1 MSTYNA
7 PQFLTPVRAF
17 SERLAYLRESPTR
30 KIDALR
36 ERLRREGRDVIV
48 LSAGQ
53 PSIPPPVE
61 VRRRLAELLQEES
74 MELYGYTPSQGIYEL
89 REAVSEDLKRL
100 GGLDVPPDQI
110 TITAGGQAAMFSTLA
125 TIIEPGDEVVLMD
138 PTYFGYKPLV
148 EYFGAKIVRHRTYL
162 ENDYQPDVER
172 LKEQITPKTKALI
185 LVSPDNP
192 TGRLLSPEAAKALAD
207 LAVDHDI
214 WLVTDEAYKTM
225 IYEGEHVYLYKLAPE
240 HVISINTFSK
250 DPAIPGWRLGYV
262 YGPKDAVSKIKLV
275 NEEMVYCPPSF
286 AQRMVA
292 IYLKSDVRFKYIKEF
307 VAAYRARRDIVIDA
321 LRRYVPDGRFKVPQG
336 SMFVFVDLSKYIA
349 DGEAFA
355 QKLLEEYSVAL
366 VPGSYFSD
374 VYKAAVRISFVA
386 ERPERLVEGVRRIGE
401 ALAK

>member
-1 MSTYNA
+1 MRT
-7 PQFLTPVRAF
+7 L

-36 ERLRREGRDVIV
+36 ERLKREGRDVIV

-53 PSIPPPVE
+53 PSIPPPIE
-61 VRRRLAELLQEES
+61 VRRKMAELLQEES

-125 TIIEPGDEVVLMD
+125 AILQPGDEVVLMD
-138 PTYFGYKPLV
+138 PTYFGYKPLI
-148 EYFGAKIVRHRTYL
+148 EYFGGKIVRHRTYL
-162 ENDYQPDVER
+162 EEGFQPDIER
-172 LKEQITPKTKALI
+172 LKEQITPRTKAI
-185 LVSPDNP
+185 VLVTPDNP

-207 LAVDHDI
+207 LAVDHDF
-214 WLVTDEAYKTM
+214 WLVIDEAYKTM
-225 IYEGEHVYLYKLAPE
+225 IYEGEHVYLYKLAPD

-262 YGPKDAVSKIKLV
+262 YGPKDVVDKIKLI

-286 AQRMVA
+286 AQKMVA
-292 IYLKSDVRFKYIKEF
+292 IYLKSEVRFKYVKEF
-307 VAAYRARRDIVIDA
+307 VAAYKARRDIAVDA
-321 LRRYVPDGRFKVPQG
+321 LRRYVPEGAFRIPQG
-336 SMFVFVDLSKYIA
+336 SMFIFVDLSKYIA

-355 QKLLEEYSVAL
+355 QRLLEEYSVAL
-366 VPGSYFSD
+366 VPGTYFSE
-374 VYKAAVRISFVA
+374 VYRAAIRISFVA
-386 ERPERLVEGVRRIGE
+386 EKPERLVEGIKRIGE
-401 ALAK
+401 ALSTYKRP